1 MGWEL
6 GMTCPEPL
14 LLSGHTSGCLRGA
27 LRTRSGCRVLGS
39 ELRITGSDWPVQVGP
54 RGRSPHSPSRTSWK
68 SLLSDGPRHRM
79 NTPSPSAHLAS
90 ERPRDSW
97 GGGGILEWPGIVMS
111 INPMRLGSKILPRR
125 DQGQLFPIRKERKG
139 CGEEGGDGGDA
150 QRALPE
156 PRPGPGPVWEL
167 PAIYTSPLSG
177 RQHPIS

>member
-1 MGWEL
+1 MDTLQDASG
-6 GMTCPEPL
+6 G
-14 LLSGHTSGCLRGA
+14 LSGHAVAAACWALSYRSRSECDLRLAGPGRTPGQVSTLPEQNLVEIPA
-27 LRTRSGCRVLGS
+27 LR
-39 ELRITGSDWPVQVGP
+39 WPP
-54 RGRSPHSPSRTSWK
+54 
-68 SLLSDGPRHRM
+68 PRHRM

-97 GGGGILEWPGIVMS
+97 DRPRDSWGGDGILEWLGIVMS

-150 QRALPE
+150 QQALPE